1 MSPTIALKTLT
12 SGFFEV
18 LWRDPVKSGTTFSGT
33 SQHAKVN
40 ARANDRTASESVE
53 HRLQVLARHHRR
65 LPWSSSPAASKV
77 GGQLIVICRET
88 VDWLQGIN
96 TMEGLPYGQLA
107 FAHGLSER
115 STSAPCPVR
124 PERLRVPG
132 ALLRPPVIGPHCAL
146 GMAHALRRLFDAVS
160 VPKRKP
166 WSRSR
171 DPSYKVRKTCREA
184 TPHTLRACSS
194 GQ

>member
-1 MSPTIALKTLT
+1 M
-12 SGFFEV
+12 
-18 LWRDPVKSGTTFSGT
+18 
-33 SQHAKVN
+33 
-40 ARANDRTASESVE
+40 
-53 HRLQVLARHHRR
+53 
-65 LPWSSSPAASKV
+65 
-77 GGQLIVICRET
+77 ICRET

-146 GMAHALRRLFDAVS
+146 GMAHALRRLFHAVS

-166 WSRSR
+166 RSAK
-171 DPSYKVRKTCREA
+171 PAEKP
-184 TPHTLRACSS
+184 PHTLFEPVLLDNKTS
-194 GQ
+194 GGRSQSMCGKSVNKFQPKDLSIDVYA